1 MSGSALRKEGT
12 MSQRQKAA
20 KKERHRHGHAFGPN
34 NDQRKAHGHAA
45 KEGRRARRR
54 LDNMIILDEIQ
65 FMEDEGG
72 E

>member
-1 MSGSALRKEGT
+1 
-12 MSQRQKAA
+12 MSQRDKAA

-54 LDNMIILDEIQ
+54 LDKEVVREERDELD
-65 FMEDEGG
+65 
-72 E
+72 